1 MRVNPVEKAESFAN
15 QLKGVAYVLYDQLKE
30 ARLLEK
36 SPIGWEVFNFD
47 VYWYVISPWYEG
59 IKGATFHKPSST
71 KYEYE

>member
-47 VYWYVISPWYEG
+47 VY
-59 IKGATFHKPSST
+59 
-71 KYEYE
+71 